1 MAKTPKTSKTPA
13 AKTPAARTPRQ
24 SAPAPVTGPVAA
36 GRVPVG
42 EPSSRPKA
50 CSILPDT
57 TLGDDVALVAE
68 NMEKI
73 LSSPSY
79 SLAQDDRHLLD
90 KAEMRGVRMLLE
102 LGKPELALQA
112 DSITS
117 TVIVF
122 GGTQIVER
130 PAAERRLSEA
140 RRAMARAQNTAAVP
154 ASAHASAAVPASAH
168 ASAAAPASAHASAA
182 VPASAHASAAVP
194 ASAHASAAAPS
205 AAGESLAR
213 ELKRAEQLLAYCRY
227 YDAAR
232 EFARL
237 VSIDN
242 QCDDKRDYVIITGG
256 GPGIM
261 EAANRGAFDVGCKS
275 IGLNIKLPSEQQPN
289 PFITPELCFQFKYFA
304 LRKFHFILRAA
315 AVVLFPGGFGTLD
328 EMFETLTLRQTHRMQ
343 PVPIILFGRD
353 YWSKVINFQFLAD
366 SGVISDEH
374 LKLFSY
380 AETPEEAWQQIL
392 DFHETMKTQA

>member
-1 MAKTPKTSKTPA
+1 MAKA
-13 AKTPAARTPRQ
+13 AKSTKI
-24 SAPAPVTGPVAA
+24 PAPPEAAAPSAKTMADEAAA
-36 GRVPVG
+36 GTRPV
-42 EPSSRPKA
+42 RPKA

-68 NMEKI
+68 NMEAI

-90 KAEMRGVRMLLE
+90 KSEMRGVRMLLE
-102 LGKPELALQA
+102 LGKPELAFQA

-130 PAAERRLSEA
+130 GAAERRVSEA
-140 RRAMARAQNTAAVP
+140 RRALAVAKAAGP
-154 ASAHASAAVPASAH
+154 ASSVPPH
-168 ASAAAPASAHASAA
+168 
-182 VPASAHASAAVP
+182 
-194 ASAHASAAAPS
+194 
-205 AAGESLAR
+205 LAR
-213 ELKRAEQLLAYCRY
+213 ELKRAEQLLSYCRY

-242 QCDDKRDYVIITGG
+242 QCDDQRDYVIITGG

-275 IGLNIKLPSEQQPN
+275 VGLNIKLPSEQQPN

-366 SGVISDEH
+366 SGVISDDH
-374 LKLFSY
+374 LKLFTY
-380 AETPEEAWQQIL
+380 AETPQEAWEQIVVFRDSL
-392 DFHETMKTQA
+392 KKQG

>member
-1 MAKTPKTSKTPA
+1 MAKTPKISKTPISKTPTSKTPKA
-13 AKTPAARTPRQ
+13 SAPSPAA
-24 SAPAPVTGPVAA
+24 GPVASGA
-36 GRVPVG
+36 VPFG
-42 EPSSRPKA
+42 EATSPPKA

-68 NMEKI
+68 NMEAI

-90 KAEMRGVRMLLE
+90 KPEMRGVRMLLE

-140 RRAMARAQNTAAVP
+140 RRAMARAQTTAAGP
-154 ASAHASAAVPASAH
+154 AAAQASAAGPALAMESA
-168 ASAAAPASAHASAA
+168 
-182 VPASAHASAAVP
+182 
-194 ASAHASAAAPS
+194 
-205 AAGESLAR
+205 AR

-232 EFARL
+232 EFARI

-242 QCDDKRDYVIITGG
+242 QCDDKRDFVIITGG

-343 PVPIILFGRD
+343 PVPIILFGHD

-366 SGVISDEH
+366 SGVIADEH
-374 LKLFSY
+374 LKLFTY

-392 DFHETMKTQA
+392 DFHETMKTQG

>member
-1 MAKTPKTSKTPA
+1 
-13 AKTPAARTPRQ
+13 
-24 SAPAPVTGPVAA
+24 
-36 GRVPVG
+36 
-42 EPSSRPKA
+42 
-50 CSILPDT
+50 
-57 TLGDDVALVAE
+57 
-68 NMEKI
+68 
-73 LSSPSY
+73 
-79 SLAQDDRHLLD
+79 
-90 KAEMRGVRMLLE
+90 MLLE
-102 LGKPELALQA
+102 LGKPELAFQA

-122 GGTQIVER
+122 GGTQIVDR
-130 PAAERRLSEA
+130 TAAERRLSEA
-140 RRAMARAQNTAAVP
+140 RRAISRGAQQPPEAK
-154 ASAHASAAVPASAH
+154 
-168 ASAAAPASAHASAA
+168 
-182 VPASAHASAAVP
+182 
-194 ASAHASAAAPS
+194 
-205 AAGESLAR
+205 LAR
-213 ELKRAEQLLAYCRY
+213 ELQRSERLLSYSRY

-242 QCDDKRDYVIITGG
+242 QCDDKRDYVVITGG

-275 IGLNIKLPSEQQPN
+275 IGLNIKLPAEQQPN

-304 LRKFHFILRAA
+304 MRKFHFILRAA

-353 YWSKVINFQFLAD
+353 YWSNVIDFQFLAD
-366 SGVISDEH
+366 SGVIQDAH
-374 LKLFSY
+374 LDLFTY

-392 DFHETMKTQA
+392 DFHAAHPAAPA

>member
-13 AKTPAARTPRQ
+13 SKPPKASAQAHAAGT
-24 SAPAPVTGPVAA
+24 VAA
-36 GRVPVG
+36 GAVPFG
-42 EPSSRPKA
+42 ESTSPPKA

-68 NMEKI
+68 NMEAI

-90 KAEMRGVRMLLE
+90 KPEMRGVRMLLE

-154 ASAHASAAVPASAH
+154 ASAMASSATDPASAM
-168 ASAAAPASAHASAA
+168 ANAT
-182 VPASAHASAAVP
+182 
-194 ASAHASAAAPS
+194 
-205 AAGESLAR
+205 R

-232 EFARL
+232 AFARL

-366 SGVISDEH
+366 SGVIADEH
-374 LKLFSY
+374 LKLFTY

-392 DFHETMKTQA
+392 DFHETMKPQA

>member
-1 MAKTPKTSKTPA
+1 MAKTPKTPKTSQAPGSTPPA
-13 AKTPAARTPRQ
+13 AVAGAANGKAAT
-24 SAPAPVTGPVAA
+24 APV
-36 GRVPVG
+36 
-42 EPSSRPKA
+42 RPKA

-68 NMEKI
+68 NMEAI
-73 LSSPSY
+73 LSSSSY
-79 SLAQDDRHLLD
+79 SLAQDDRKLLERS
-90 KAEMRGVRMLLE
+90 EMRGVRMLLE
-102 LGKPELALQA
+102 LGKPELAFQA

-140 RRAMARAQNTAAVP
+140 RRAMARAQALAADP
-154 ASAHASAAVPASAH
+154 ASARASAADPATARASAADPASAMG
-168 ASAAAPASAHASAA
+168 SA
-182 VPASAHASAAVP
+182 
-194 ASAHASAAAPS
+194 
-205 AAGESLAR
+205 AR
-213 ELKRAEQLLAYCRY
+213 ELKRAEQLLSYCRY
-227 YDAAR
+227 YDDAR

-353 YWSKVINFQFLAD
+353 YWSNVIDFQFLAD

-374 LKLFSY
+374 LKLFTY

-392 DFHETMKTQA
+392 DFHETTKAPA

>member
-1 MAKTPKTSKTPA
+1 MAKTTKTTMTTKTSKTSKTTKTNTTEKSPKPPA
-13 AKTPAARTPRQ
+13 AIPQASAA
-24 SAPAPVTGPVAA
+24 AP
-36 GRVPVG
+36 
-42 EPSSRPKA
+42 RPKV

-57 TLGDDVALVAE
+57 TLGDDVALVAG
-68 NMEKI
+68 NMEAI

-79 SLAQDDRHLLD
+79 SLAQDDRLLLE
-90 KAEMRGVRMLLE
+90 KTEMRGVRMLLE
-102 LGKPELALQA
+102 LGKPEMALQA
-112 DSITS
+112 DNITT

-130 PAAERRLSEA
+130 TAAERRLSEA
-140 RRAMARAQNTAAVP
+140 RRAAATAK
-154 ASAHASAAVPASAH
+154 ASAASPAT
-168 ASAAAPASAHASAA
+168 
-182 VPASAHASAAVP
+182 
-194 ASAHASAAAPS
+194 
-205 AAGESLAR
+205 LATCGR
-213 ELKRAEQLLAYCRY
+213 ELKRAEHLLAYCRY
-227 YDAAR
+227 YDDAR

-275 IGLNIKLPSEQQPN
+275 IGLNIKLPFEQQPN

-328 EMFETLTLRQTHRMQ
+328 EMFETLTLMQTHRMQ
-343 PVPIILFGRD
+343 PVPIILFGHD

-366 SGVISDEH
+366 SGVISDDH
-374 LKLFSY
+374 LKLFTY
-380 AETPEEAWQQIL
+380 AETPAEAWQQIL
-392 DFHETMKTQA
+392 EFHDRLPKQG

>member
-1 MAKTPKTSKTPA
+1 MAKTPKTSKPSKTGKSAGLTPPA
-13 AKTPAARTPRQ
+13 AAGMP
-24 SAPAPVTGPVAA
+24 PAP
-36 GRVPVG
+36 
-42 EPSSRPKA
+42 PKA

-68 NMEKI
+68 NMEAI

-90 KAEMRGVRMLLE
+90 KPEMRGVRMLLE
-102 LGKPELALQA
+102 LGKPELAFLA

-140 RRAMARAQNTAAVP
+140 RRAMARAQNTAAGPASGLASAAGP
-154 ASAHASAAVPASAH
+154 ASAKALE
-168 ASAAAPASAHASAA
+168 
-182 VPASAHASAAVP
+182 
-194 ASAHASAAAPS
+194 
-205 AAGESLAR
+205 GLAR
-213 ELKRAEQLLAYCRY
+213 ELKRAEQLLAYCHY

-232 EFARL
+232 EFARI

-242 QCDDKRDYVIITGG
+242 QCDDKRDYVVITGG

-374 LKLFSY
+374 LKLFTY
-380 AETPEEAWQQIL
+380 AETAEEAWQQIL

>member
-1 MAKTPKTSKTPA
+1 MAKTPKTPKTPKTQTPKIQTSKTQI
-13 AKTPAARTPRQ
+13 PRPSQ
-24 SAPAPVTGPVAA
+24 TSAPASAAAPVAA
-36 GRVPVG
+36 EAVPSG
-42 EPSSRPKA
+42 PATSRPKA

-68 NMEKI
+68 NMEAI

-90 KAEMRGVRMLLE
+90 KSEMRGVRMLLE
-102 LGKPELALQA
+102 LGKPELAFLA

-140 RRAMARAQNTAAVP
+140 RRAMARAQASAAVPASGLASAAVPASALNTAAVP
-154 ASAHASAAVPASAH
+154 ASAKAVE
-168 ASAAAPASAHASAA
+168 
-182 VPASAHASAAVP
+182 
-194 ASAHASAAAPS
+194 
-205 AAGESLAR
+205 GLAR
-213 ELKRAEQLLAYCRY
+213 ELKRAEQLLSYCHY

-232 EFARL
+232 EFSRL

-242 QCDDKRDYVIITGG
+242 QCDDQRDYVIITGG

-374 LKLFSY
+374 LKLFAY

>member
-1 MAKTPKTSKTPA
+1 MAKKAKADRASNPA
-13 AKTPAARTPRQ
+13 AA
-24 SAPAPVTGPVAA
+24 
-36 GRVPVG
+36 
-42 EPSSRPKA
+42 KA

-57 TLGDDVALVAE
+57 VLGNDVALVAE
-68 NMEKI
+68 NMERI

-79 SLAQDDRHLLD
+79 SLAQEDPALLQRV
-90 KAEMRGVRMLLE
+90 EMRGVRMLLE

-112 DSITS
+112 DNIES

-130 PAAERRLSEA
+130 PAAERRLFEA
-140 RRAMARAQNTAAVP
+140 RRAAQ
-154 ASAHASAAVPASAH
+154 
-168 ASAAAPASAHASAA
+168 AAP
-182 VPASAHASAAVP
+182 
-194 ASAHASAAAPS
+194 
-205 AAGESLAR
+205 GNRRLNR
-213 ELKRAEQLLAYCRY
+213 EIERSTRLLDFCRY
-227 YDAAR
+227 YDDAR
-232 EFARL
+232 EFARI

-242 QCDDKRDYVIITGG
+242 QCDDKRDYVVVTGG

-275 IGLNIKLPSEQQPN
+275 IGLNIKLPAEQQPN

-353 YWSKVINFQFLAD
+353 YWSKVIDFQFLAD
-366 SGVISDEH
+366 SGVITDHH
-374 LKLFSY
+374 LDLFTY

-392 DFHETMKTQA
+392 DFHAHAQRA

>member
-1 MAKTPKTSKTPA
+1 MAKKPNGRP
-13 AKTPAARTPRQ
+13 
-24 SAPAPVTGPVAA
+24 A
-36 GRVPVG
+36 GRPASPTAAAPNTAPEV
-42 EPSSRPKA
+42 RPKV

-68 NMEKI
+68 NMERI
-73 LSSPSY
+73 LNSPSY
-79 SLAQDDRHLLD
+79 SLAQEDRSLLERT
-90 KAEMRGVRMLLE
+90 EMRGVRMLLE
-102 LGKPELALQA
+102 LGKPELAFQA

-130 PAAERRLSEA
+130 TAAERRLSEA
-140 RRAMARAQNTAAVP
+140 RRAISRAAQPPDARLT
-154 ASAHASAAVPASAH
+154 
-168 ASAAAPASAHASAA
+168 
-182 VPASAHASAAVP
+182 
-194 ASAHASAAAPS
+194 
-205 AAGESLAR
+205 R
-213 ELKRAEQLLAYCRY
+213 ELQRAERLLSYCRY

-242 QCDDKRDYVIITGG
+242 QCDDKRDFVIITGG

-275 IGLNIKLPSEQQPN
+275 IGLNIKLPAEQQPN

-304 LRKFHFILRAA
+304 MRKFHFILRAA

-353 YWSKVINFQFLAD
+353 YWSKVIDFKFLAD
-366 SGVISDEH
+366 SGVIQDAH
-374 LKLFSY
+374 LDLFSY
-380 AETPEEAWQQIL
+380 AETPEDAWQQIV
-392 DFHETMKTQA
+392 DFHEARHDRTD

>member
-1 MAKTPKTSKTPA
+1 MAKTPKTSKTPVS
-13 AKTPAARTPRQ
+13 KTPTSKTPKA
-24 SAPAPVTGPVAA
+24 SAPSPAAGPVASGA
-36 GRVPVG
+36 VPFG
-42 EPSSRPKA
+42 DSTSPPKA

-68 NMEKI
+68 NMEAI

-90 KAEMRGVRMLLE
+90 KPEMRGVRMLLE

-140 RRAMARAQNTAAVP
+140 RRAMARAQTTAAGP
-154 ASAHASAAVPASAH
+154 ALAMESA
-168 ASAAAPASAHASAA
+168 
-182 VPASAHASAAVP
+182 
-194 ASAHASAAAPS
+194 
-205 AAGESLAR
+205 AR

-232 EFARL
+232 EFARI

-242 QCDDKRDYVIITGG
+242 QCDDKRDFVIITGG

-343 PVPIILFGRD
+343 PVPIILFGHD

-366 SGVISDEH
+366 SGVIADEH
-374 LKLFSY
+374 LKLFTY

-392 DFHETMKTQA
+392 DFHETMKTQG

>member
-13 AKTPAARTPRQ
+13 SKTPKASAQAHAAGT
-24 SAPAPVTGPVAA
+24 VAA
-36 GRVPVG
+36 GAVPFG
-42 EPSSRPKA
+42 ESTSPLKA

-68 NMEKI
+68 NMEAI

-90 KAEMRGVRMLLE
+90 KPEMRGVRMLLE

-154 ASAHASAAVPASAH
+154 ASAMASSATDPASAM
-168 ASAAAPASAHASAA
+168 ANAT
-182 VPASAHASAAVP
+182 
-194 ASAHASAAAPS
+194 
-205 AAGESLAR
+205 R

-232 EFARL
+232 AFARL

-366 SGVISDEH
+366 SGVIADEH
-374 LKLFSY
+374 LTLFTY

-392 DFHETMKTQA
+392 DFHETMKPQA

>member
-1 MAKTPKTSKTPA
+1 MSKKSTAKSGIAKSESTTSGPK
-13 AKTPAARTPRQ
+13 
-24 SAPAPVTGPVAA
+24 
-36 GRVPVG
+36 
-42 EPSSRPKA
+42 PKA

-57 TLGDDVALVAE
+57 VLGDDVALVAD
-68 NMEKI
+68 NMEQI

-79 SLAQDDRHLLD
+79 KLAQDDPALLQ
-90 KAEMRGVRMLLE
+90 KVEMRGVRMLLE
-102 LGKPELALQA
+102 LEKPELAFQA
-112 DSITS
+112 DAIHS

-122 GGTQIVER
+122 GGTQIVEKT
-130 PAAERRLSEA
+130 AAERRLSEA
-140 RRAMARAQNTAAVP
+140 RRL
-154 ASAHASAAVPASAH
+154 
-168 ASAAAPASAHASAA
+168 AAASPGDAK
-182 VPASAHASAAVP
+182 
-194 ASAHASAAAPS
+194 
-205 AAGESLAR
+205 AR
-213 ELKRAEQLLAYCRY
+213 REVERSERLVEMSRY

-242 QCDDKRDYVIITGG
+242 QCDDQRDYVVVTGG
-256 GPGIM
+256 GPGLM

-275 IGLNIKLPSEQQPN
+275 IGLNIKLPAEQQPN

-315 AVVLFPGGFGTLD
+315 GVVLFPGGFGTLD

-353 YWSKVINFQFLAD
+353 YWDHVLDFQYLAD
-366 SGVISDEH
+366 VGVIADHH
-374 LKLFSY
+374 LDLFSY

-392 DFHETMKTQA
+392 DFHARPQST

>member
-13 AKTPAARTPRQ
+13 SKTPKASAQAHAAGT
-24 SAPAPVTGPVAA
+24 VAA
-36 GRVPVG
+36 GAVPFG
-42 EPSSRPKA
+42 ESTSPLKA

-68 NMEKI
+68 NMEAI

-90 KAEMRGVRMLLE
+90 KPEMRGVRMLLE

-154 ASAHASAAVPASAH
+154 ASAMASSATDPASAM
-168 ASAAAPASAHASAA
+168 ANAT
-182 VPASAHASAAVP
+182 
-194 ASAHASAAAPS
+194 
-205 AAGESLAR
+205 R

-232 EFARL
+232 AFARL

-366 SGVISDEH
+366 SGVIADEH
-374 LKLFSY
+374 LKLFTY
-380 AETPEEAWQQIL
+380 AETAEEAWQQIL
-392 DFHETMKTQA
+392 DFHEAMKTQA